1 MDIKDK
7 IEKEI
12 RNVIEMIKNENNKI
26 EIEKQRKKLDNLLQK
41 YLKEL

>member
-1 MDIKDK
+1 MDIKDE

-12 RNVIEMIKNENNKI
+12 RNVIEMIKKENNRI
-26 EIEKQRKKLDNLLQK
+26 EIEEQRKKLDDLLQR

>member
-1 MDIKDK
+1 MDIKDE

-12 RNVIEMIKNENNKI
+12 RNVIEMIKKENNRI
-26 EIEKQRKKLDNLLQK
+26 EIEEQRKKLDDLLQK

>member
-1 MDIKDK
+1 MDIKDE

-12 RNVIEMIKNENNKI
+12 KNIIEMIKNENNKI

>member
-1 MDIKDK
+1 MDIKDE

-12 RNVIEMIKNENNKI
+12 RNVIEMIKKRNNRI
-26 EIEKQRKKLDNLLQK
+26 EIEEQRKKLDDLLQK